1 MARAPS
7 DGRGVPL
14 AMWIRP
20 TAPSSSAV
28 QPIEARIVSVLR
40 SGWRRNRQASSSPST
55 GSTQASEPNPPTAT
69 DRMDRPAA
77 LGIRNHRPAAST
89 MAAPRVSS
97 PTPSRLWWGSRSRA
111 PRPMARAANPTAPA
125 TPSQAA
131 AIIRPVHVTRS
142 TTGSR
147 GLRAGG
153 RRPFVD
159 LGRSTLRPW
168 AAGFRLLFFFGA
180 ERVWL
185 PCPCLRRGA
194 GRAGDLTAVEPA
206 ASAGQP
212 RPARRSSGQSRYGH
226 GSPYLQT

>member
-69 DRMDRPAA
+69 VRMDRPAA

-97 PTPSRLWWGSRSRA
+97 PTPSRLWCGSRSRA

-131 AIIRPVHVTRS
+131 AIIRPVHVTRI

-153 RRPFVD
+153 RRPFVARRPAD
-159 LGRSTLRPW
+159 RPW
-168 AAGFRLLFFFGA
+168 ALPVGFRLLFFFGA

-185 PCPCLRRGA
+185 PCPAYGPATCL
-194 GRAGDLTAVEPA
+194 GRAASRRLGA
-206 ASAGQP
+206 ASSSPPLGRAEP
-212 RPARRSSGQSRYGH
+212 LRARVAI
-226 GSPYLQT
+226 LQT